1 MIATVHLIDN
11 NLLMEFYFQGKNDP
25 ASLARKYLQAGLYRR
40 AGAPIV
46 TQHVG
51 EDAAE
56 EIFDLSNNPSREDER
71 AERYGSHRSLSVGDI
86 VSVNGI
92 DYLCAIRCWVQL

>member
-1 MIATVHLIDN
+1 MIAVVHLIDN
-11 NLLMEFYFQGKNDP
+11 DLMGEFYFQRDQVTM
-25 ASLARKYLQAGLYRR
+25 ARKYLQEGRYRR

-71 AERYGSHRSLSVGDI
+71 AERYGSQRSLSVGDI

-92 DYLCAIRCWVQL
+92 DYLCASRGWVQL

>member
-1 MIATVHLIDN
+1 MIAVVHLIDN
-11 NLLMEFYFQGKNDP
+11 DLMGEFYFQRDQVT
-25 ASLARKYLQAGLYRR
+25 LARKYLQEGRYRR

-71 AERYGSHRSLSVGDI
+71 VERYGSRARSVSVGDI
-86 VSVNGI
+86 VTVNGI
-92 DYLCAIRCWVQL
+92 DYLCASVGWKVL